1 MLALLLQHTE
11 EGSALKT
18 PSVPPLV
25 FCFKATHSASK
36 FVLETNSFSI
46 LQDAAFLSE
55 CNCVNGTCNEGISG
69 DGTCFCHHGWKGKN
83 CNVCKLSLTVTRLQ
97 NSRFFFLK
105 IRKEIGKAWRK
116 SLTQA
121 KRASLTRQS
130 RSLFSASFQT
140 FCLTSARIR

>member
-25 FCFKATHSASK
+25 FRFKATHSASK
-36 FVLETNSFSI
+36 FVLETNSFRI

-97 NSRFFFLK
+97 NSRFFFPK
-105 IRKEIGKAWRK
+105 SGKK
-116 SLTQA
+116 SV
-121 KRASLTRQS
+121 KRGASLTRQS

>member
-25 FCFKATHSASK
+25 FRFKATHSASK
-36 FVLETNSFSI
+36 FVLETNSFRI

-97 NSRFFFLK
+97 NSRFFFSK
-105 IRKEIGKAWRK
+105 SGKK
-116 SLTQA
+116 SVKRGVRVLHRRSA
-121 KRASLTRQS
+121 RASHASLALCFQPRS
-130 RSLFSASFQT
+130 RPFV
-140 FCLTSARIR
+140 